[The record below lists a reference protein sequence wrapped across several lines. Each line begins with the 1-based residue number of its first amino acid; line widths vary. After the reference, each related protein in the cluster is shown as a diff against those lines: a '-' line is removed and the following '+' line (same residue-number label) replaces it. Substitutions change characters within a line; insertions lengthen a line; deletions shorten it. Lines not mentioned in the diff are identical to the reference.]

1 MVYMVY
7 FGIRWL
13 VISHHSTAPQAGAPC
28 YLSWLMSRFHC
39 SCTGH
44 LVMSKILARMFQFTF
59 SIPSCPESWILNPAS
74 WILHPASCIL
84 NPESSILIAPLRVN
98 RLTTFGFA
106 VDSTFGMWVLVE
118 IWNSDLHLTLCSARL
133 KWWGRK
139 PQLTLPRSLVLSAW
153 HPLCALKKSSC
164 LLVRCSLFPFDGL
177 YRRTGDWCWK
187 RLTRYS
193 KRWS

>member
-1 MVYMVY
+1 MISPSRLETAPRNGVPNMFFFSIWIYMVYMVY

-84 NPESSILIAPLRVN
+84 HPESWILNTDCTSQGEPLDYIWICSWFNIWDVSACWD
-98 RLTTFGFA
+98 LKFGF
-106 VDSTFGMWVLVE
+106 TFDAL
-118 IWNSDLHLTLCSARL
+118 
-133 KWWGRK
+133 
-139 PQLTLPRSLVLSAW
+139 QRSSQV
-153 HPLCALKKSSC
+153 
-164 LLVRCSLFPFDGL
+164 VR
-177 YRRTGDWCWK
+177 T
-187 RLTRYS
+187 
-193 KRWS
+193 